1 MSVANTGRVSGSST
15 PLTLAAY
22 VSFVPIGIVTVLL
35 GPMLPVLSARWS
47 LNYAQAGVLFPV
59 QYVASTVAVALSG
72 VLVSRLG
79 FRFAIRTGLFLVAV
93 GMSLLMF
100 GPQWMAI
107 LCIAAYGGGVGLA
120 VPAANLMVAEV
131 NPDRRSA
138 TLSWL
143 NFCWSVGAV
152 ACPFLVA
159 AAVKSDHIHLFLA
172 FVSASSLLVAL
183 TFFVLPAP
191 LKETVSA
198 DDRTMNIMPVIRRQ
212 SQVFWI
218 LGALFFLYVGMENGF
233 GFWLASFSK
242 SLGSMTAAMA
252 LMTPSFFYAAL
263 TLGRFCAP
271 FLLRTIDEIRL
282 VQAGLVLAC
291 AGMAGLVFS
300 HGLTGVATSACVAG
314 LGLSGVYP
322 ITIALLSKE
331 FGAASSRIGSIMFVL
346 SNIGGGLFPWVVGV
360 TSTQFGSLKAGLFVP
375 LVGCAVMFVFY
386 ARKWTQP
393 GSAQLQEE

>member
-1 MSVANTGRVSGSST
+1 MPVANTARASGSASA
-15 PLTLAAY
+15 LTLAAY
-22 VSFVPIGIVTVLL
+22 VSFVPIGVATVLL

-72 VLVSRLG
+72 VMVSRLG

-159 AAVKSDHIHLFLA
+159 AAVKSDHILLFLV
-172 FVSASSLLVAL
+172 FVSALSLLVAL
-183 TFFVLPAP
+183 TFFVIPAGRN
-191 LKETVSA
+191 ETVSA
-198 DDRTMNIMPVIRRQ
+198 DDRKMNIVPVIRRQ
-212 SQVFWI
+212 LPVFCV
-218 LGALFFLYVGMENGF
+218 LSVLFFLYVGMENGF
-233 GFWLASFSK
+233 GFWLATFAK
-242 SLGSMTAAMA
+242 SLGSMTAAMS

-263 TLGRFCAP
+263 MVGRSLAP
-271 FLLRTIDEIRL
+271 FLLRTIDEVRL
-282 VQAGLVLAC
+282 VQAGLLLAC
-291 AGMAGLVFS
+291 VGMAGLVLS
-300 HGLTGVATSACVAG
+300 HELTGVLTSACVAG

-322 ITIALLSKE
+322 ITIALLSQE
-331 FGAASSRIGSIMFVL
+331 FGATASRIGSIMFVL

-360 TSTQFGSLKAGLFVP
+360 ASTRFGSLKAGLFVP
-375 LVGCAVMFVFY
+375 LVGCAVMFIFY

-393 GSAQLQEE
+393 ASVQLPQQ